1 MDKNKEKVD
10 ANEIKNNNDPQ
21 MNFEKLLQDFE
32 ANKETLEKNELKKDN
47 NIEALNSNININK
60 EKEEQKEPKEE
71 IKEVKGEIK
80 EAKEIKGEVKGEIKE
95 IKSKEKSTE
104 QILEVDNRTITPE
117 IIEILK
123 KDFYKDYVK
132 DGNQLMKL
140 KIKSEEYF
148 LENQTLINIADLLGI
163 KKISFN
169 EISTNNFN
177 SLLTSDSFMIKKFNK
192 IKKEKEKEK
201 KQEKEKKDEQGEKNE
216 IKDEIKEEKNLEE
229 IKFNN
234 CQIDIR
240 YSDIFPLIKKFT
252 IKNCKIPYDISK
264 KLKFNFLTHLIL
276 EGLNL
281 NDDNFHNL
289 FELIKSNN
297 FLKNNLKLIS
307 LKNNNIGLIDPC
319 KGLEDDVEAIAEG
332 LGLSNLEILDL
343 SNNRIFFIT
352 FQIIDALKK
361 IKLVDLTNNGI
372 VFPTRYSMYLTAGKQ
387 NLFLTLLTK
396 NYALLNDI
404 NKEEYI
410 KYLFEVIPK
419 INYEYKSL
427 SFINLYVGKFYEKMK
442 TLNLSKFNNS
452 LIELDISFGNINDKD
467 LSDLLKTNLNLNNL
481 KKLNLSKNK
490 LTEKIIDIFTQSF
503 EAQFSKLKYLYLSG
517 NKLLFTKAINYQNFF
532 EKFKSL
538 KLFEAKQ
545 TPFELS
551 LNNYT
556 RTIIN
561 RYYENERYKTFKTNF
576 SNEDLEMEKIVQ
588 NDKYLQK
595 KTNVTIC
602 VYDVNNYKYISKIKK
617 FYPEILERINFEMRF
632 QENK

>member
-1 MDKNKEKVD
+1 MDQNKEKLEL
-10 ANEIKNNNDPQ
+10 NEILNNNDLQ
-21 MNFEKLLQDFE
+21 MNFEKILDDFD
-32 ANKETLEKNELKKDN
+32 ANKDALIPDETKKDS
-47 NIEALNSNININK
+47 NIEPSSLNININK
-60 EKEEQKEPKEE
+60 EKEIEEPKDE
-71 IKEVKGEIK
+71 IKEAKGEIK
-80 EAKEIKGEVKGEIKE
+80 EA
-95 IKSKEKSTE
+95 KSKEKSTE
-104 QILEVDNRTITPE
+104 QILEVDNRTITQE
-117 IIEILK
+117 IIDILK
-123 KDFYKDYVK
+123 KDFYKKYVK
-132 DGNQLMKL
+132 DEKQLMKL

-148 LENQTLINIADLLGI
+148 LENQTLINVADLLGI

-177 SLLTSDSFMIKKFNK
+177 SLLTTDSFMIKKFNK
-192 IKKEKEKEK
+192 IKKEKVE
-201 KQEKEKKDEQGEKNE
+201 EKKDQQEKKEQEEKNE
-216 IKDEIKEEKNLEE
+216 IKDEIKEEINLEE
-229 IKFNN
+229 IKFKN

-240 YSDIFPLIKKFT
+240 YSDIFPLIKKLT
-252 IKNCKIPYDISK
+252 IKNCKIPYNISK
-264 KLKFNFLTHLIL
+264 TLHFNFLTHLIL
-276 EGLNL
+276 EDLNL
-281 NDDNFHNL
+281 NDDNFHDL
-289 FELIKSNN
+289 FELIKSNS
-297 FLKNNLKLIS
+297 FLKNNLQLIS

-319 KGLEDDVEAIAEG
+319 KGLDDDAIAEG

-343 SNNRIFFIT
+343 SNNKIFFIT
-352 FQIIDALKK
+352 FQMIDALKK

-372 VFPTRYSMYLTAGKQ
+372 VFPTRYSLYLTAGKK
-387 NLFLTLLTK
+387 NLFLVLLTK

-410 KYLFEVIPK
+410 NYLFEVIPK
-419 INYEYKSL
+419 INYEFKSL
-427 SFINLYVGKFYEKMK
+427 SLVNLYVGKFYDKMK

-467 LSDLLKTNLNLNNL
+467 LSDLLKNNLNLNNL

-490 LTEKIIDIFTQSF
+490 LTEKIIDIFTENFDS
-503 EAQFSKLKYLYLSG
+503 QFSKLKYLYLSG
-517 NKLLFTKAINYQNFF
+517 NKLLFKKAINYQNFF

-576 SNEDLEMEKIVQ
+576 TNEDLEVEKIVQ

-595 KTNVTIC
+595 KTNITIC
-602 VYDVNNYKYISKIKK
+602 VFDVNNYKYISKIKK
-617 FYPEILERINFEMRF
+617 FYPEMLERINFEMRF

>member
-1 MDKNKEKVD
+1 MDQNKEKLD
-10 ANEIKNNNDPQ
+10 INEILNNNDLQ
-21 MNFEKLLQDFE
+21 MNFEKILDDFD
-32 ANKETLEKNELKKDN
+32 ANKDALIQDEPKKDS
-47 NIEALNSNININK
+47 NIEPSSSNININK
-60 EKEEQKEPKEE
+60 EKEIEEPKDE
-71 IKEVKGEIK
+71 IKEAKGEIK
-80 EAKEIKGEVKGEIKE
+80 EA
-95 IKSKEKSTE
+95 KSKEKSTE
-104 QILEVDNRTITPE
+104 QILEVDNRTITQE
-117 IIEILK
+117 IIDILK
-123 KDFYKDYVK
+123 KDFYKEYVK
-132 DGNQLMKL
+132 DEKQLMKL

-148 LENQTLINIADLLGI
+148 LENQTLINVADLLGI

-177 SLLTSDSFMIKKFNK
+177 SLLTTDSFMIKKFNK
-192 IKKEKEKEK
+192 IKKEKV
-201 KQEKEKKDEQGEKNE
+201 QEKKDEQEKKEQEEKNE
-216 IKDEIKEEKNLEE
+216 IKDEIKEEINLEE
-229 IKFNN
+229 IKFKN

-240 YSDIFPLIKKFT
+240 YSDIFPLIKKLT

-264 KLKFNFLTHLIL
+264 TLNFNFLTHLIL
-276 EGLNL
+276 EDLNL
-281 NDDNFHNL
+281 NDDNFHDL
-289 FELIKSNN
+289 FELIKSNS
-297 FLKNNLKLIS
+297 FLKNNLQLIS

-319 KGLEDDVEAIAEG
+319 KGLDDDAIAEG

-343 SNNRIFFIT
+343 SNNKIFFIT
-352 FQIIDALKK
+352 FQMIDALKK

-372 VFPTRYSMYLTAGKQ
+372 VFPTRYSLYLTAGKK
-387 NLFLTLLTK
+387 NLFLVLLTK

-410 KYLFEVIPK
+410 NYLFEVIPK
-419 INYEYKSL
+419 INYEFKSL
-427 SFINLYVGKFYEKMK
+427 SLVNLYVGKFYDKMK

-467 LSDLLKTNLNLNNL
+467 LSDLLKNNLNLNNL

-490 LTEKIIDIFTQSF
+490 LTEKIIDIFTENFDS
-503 EAQFSKLKYLYLSG
+503 QFSKLKYLYLSG
-517 NKLLFTKAINYQNFF
+517 NKLLFKKAINYQNFF

-576 SNEDLEMEKIVQ
+576 TNEDLEVEKIVQ

-595 KTNVTIC
+595 KTNITIC
-602 VYDVNNYKYISKIKK
+602 VFDVNNYKYISKIKK

>member
-1 MDKNKEKVD
+1 MEENKEKLD
-10 ANEIKNNNDPQ
+10 INEILNNNDFQ
-21 MNFEKLLQDFE
+21 MNFEKLLDDSD
-32 ANKETLEKNELKKDN
+32 ANKEAKVQNDPKKEA
-47 NIEALNSNININK
+47 NIEALNSNINIDKAK
-60 EKEEQKEPKEE
+60 EQEAPKEEKKEVKEE
-71 IKEVKGEIK
+71 IKETKN
-80 EAKEIKGEVKGEIKE
+80 
-95 IKSKEKSTE
+95 KEKSTE
-104 QILEVDNRTITPE
+104 QMLEVDSRTITPE

-123 KDFYKDYVK
+123 KDFYKEYVK

-148 LENQTLINIADLLGI
+148 LENQTLINVADLLGI

-177 SLLTSDSFMIKKFNK
+177 SLLASDSFMIKKFNK
-192 IKKEKEKEK
+192 IKKEKE
-201 KQEKEKKDEQGEKNE
+201 QEKKDTQGEKNE
-216 IKDEIKEEKNLEE
+216 IKEEEINLEE

-240 YSDIFPLIKKFT
+240 YSDLFPLIKKLT
-252 IKNCKIPYDISK
+252 IKNCKLPYDISRR
-264 KLKFNFLTHLIL
+264 LNFNFLTHLIL
-276 EGLNL
+276 EDLGL

-297 FLKNNLKLIS
+297 FLKNNLQLIS

-319 KGLEDDVEAIAEG
+319 KGLDDDEIDKV

-343 SNNRIFFIT
+343 SNNKLFFIT
-352 FQIIDALKK
+352 FQMIVALKK

-372 VFPTRYSMYLTAGKQ
+372 VFPTRYSVYLTAGKK
-387 NLFLTLLTK
+387 NLFLVLLTK

-410 KYLFEVIPK
+410 NYLFDVVPK
-419 INYEYKSL
+419 INYEFKSL
-427 SFINLYVGKFYEKMK
+427 SFVNLYIGKFYDKMK

-452 LIELDISFGNINDKD
+452 LIELDISFGNITDKD
-467 LSDLLKTNLNLNNL
+467 LSDLLKNNLNLNNL

-490 LTEKIIDIFTQSF
+490 LTEKIIDIFTENFQP
-503 EAQFSKLKYLYLSG
+503 QFSKLKYLDLSG
-517 NKLLFTKAINYQNFF
+517 NKLLFKNAINYQKFF

-576 SNEDLEMEKIVQ
+576 SNEDLEIEKIAQ
-588 NDKYLQK
+588 NDKYLQN

>member
-1 MDKNKEKVD
+1 MDQNKEKLEL
-10 ANEIKNNNDPQ
+10 NEILNNNDLQ
-21 MNFEKLLQDFE
+21 MNFEKILDDFD
-32 ANKETLEKNELKKDN
+32 ANKDALIQDEPKKDS
-47 NIEALNSNININK
+47 NIEPSSSNININK
-60 EKEEQKEPKEE
+60 EKEIEEPKDE
-71 IKEVKGEIK
+71 IKEAKGEIK
-80 EAKEIKGEVKGEIKE
+80 EA
-95 IKSKEKSTE
+95 KSKEKSTE
-104 QILEVDNRTITPE
+104 QILEVDNRTITQE
-117 IIEILK
+117 IIDILK
-123 KDFYKDYVK
+123 KDFYKEYVK
-132 DGNQLMKL
+132 DEKQLMKL

-148 LENQTLINIADLLGI
+148 LENQTLINVADLLGI

-177 SLLTSDSFMIKKFNK
+177 SLLTTDSFMIKKFNK
-192 IKKEKEKEK
+192 IKKEKV
-201 KQEKEKKDEQGEKNE
+201 QEKKDQQEKKEQEEKNE
-216 IKDEIKEEKNLEE
+216 IKDEIKEEINLEE
-229 IKFNN
+229 IKFKN

-240 YSDIFPLIKKFT
+240 YSDIFPLIKKLT
-252 IKNCKIPYDISK
+252 IKNCKIPYNISK
-264 KLKFNFLTHLIL
+264 TLNFNFLTHLIL
-276 EGLNL
+276 EDLNL
-281 NDDNFHNL
+281 NDDNFHDL
-289 FELIKSNN
+289 FELIKSNS
-297 FLKNNLKLIS
+297 FLKNNLQLIS

-319 KGLEDDVEAIAEG
+319 KGLDDDAIAEG

-343 SNNRIFFIT
+343 SNNKIFFIT
-352 FQIIDALKK
+352 FQMIDALKK

-372 VFPTRYSMYLTAGKQ
+372 VFPTRYSLYLTAGKK
-387 NLFLTLLTK
+387 NLFLVLLTK

-410 KYLFEVIPK
+410 NYLFEVIPK
-419 INYEYKSL
+419 INYEFKSL
-427 SFINLYVGKFYEKMK
+427 SLVNLYVGKFYDKMK

-467 LSDLLKTNLNLNNL
+467 LSDLLKNNLNLNNL

-490 LTEKIIDIFTQSF
+490 LTEKIIDIFTENFDS
-503 EAQFSKLKYLYLSG
+503 QFSKLKYLYLSG
-517 NKLLFTKAINYQNFF
+517 NKLLFKKAINYQNFF

-576 SNEDLEMEKIVQ
+576 TNEDLEVEKIVQ

-602 VYDVNNYKYISKIKK
+602 VFDVNNYKYISKIKK
-617 FYPEILERINFEMRF
+617 FYPEMLERINFEMRF

>member
-1 MDKNKEKVD
+1 MDQNKEKLD
-10 ANEIKNNNDPQ
+10 FNELLNNNDLQ
-21 MNFEKLLQDFE
+21 MNFEKILDDFD
-32 ANKETLEKNELKKDN
+32 ANKDALIQDEPKKDS
-47 NIEALNSNININK
+47 NIEPSSLNININK
-60 EKEEQKEPKEE
+60 EKEIEEPKDE
-71 IKEVKGEIK
+71 IKEAKGEIK
-80 EAKEIKGEVKGEIKE
+80 EA
-95 IKSKEKSTE
+95 KSKEKSTE
-104 QILEVDNRTITPE
+104 QILEVDNRTITQE
-117 IIEILK
+117 IIDILK
-123 KDFYKDYVK
+123 KDFYKKYVK
-132 DGNQLMKL
+132 DEKQLMKL

-148 LENQTLINIADLLGI
+148 LENQTLINVADLLGI

-177 SLLTSDSFMIKKFNK
+177 SLLTTDSFMIKKFNK
-192 IKKEKEKEK
+192 IKKEKV
-201 KQEKEKKDEQGEKNE
+201 QEKKDQQEKKEQEKKNE
-216 IKDEIKEEKNLEE
+216 IKDEIKEEINLEE
-229 IKFNN
+229 IKFKN

-240 YSDIFPLIKKFT
+240 YSDIFPLIKKLT
-252 IKNCKIPYDISK
+252 IKNCKIPYDTSK
-264 KLKFNFLTHLIL
+264 TLNFNFLTHLIL
-276 EGLNL
+276 EDLNL
-281 NDDNFHNL
+281 NDDNFHDL
-289 FELIKSNN
+289 FELIKSNS
-297 FLKNNLKLIS
+297 FLKNNLQLIS

-319 KGLEDDVEAIAEG
+319 KGLDDDAIPEG

-343 SNNRIFFIT
+343 SNNKIFFIT
-352 FQIIDALKK
+352 FQMIDALKK

-372 VFPTRYSMYLTAGKQ
+372 VFPTRYSLYLTAGKK
-387 NLFLTLLTK
+387 NLFLVLLTK

-410 KYLFEVIPK
+410 NYLFEVIPK
-419 INYEYKSL
+419 INYEFKSL
-427 SFINLYVGKFYEKMK
+427 SLVNLYVGKFYDKMK

-467 LSDLLKTNLNLNNL
+467 LSDLLKNNLNLNNL

-490 LTEKIIDIFTQSF
+490 LTEKIIDIFTENFGS
-503 EAQFSKLKYLYLSG
+503 QFSKLKYLYLSG
-517 NKLLFTKAINYQNFF
+517 NKLLFKKAINYQNFF

-576 SNEDLEMEKIVQ
+576 TNEDLEVEKIVQ
-588 NDKYLQK
+588 NDKYLKK
-595 KTNVTIC
+595 KTNISIC
-602 VYDVNNYKYISKIKK
+602 VFDVNNYKYISKIKK
-617 FYPEILERINFEMRF
+617 FYPEMLERINFEMRF

>member
-1 MDKNKEKVD
+1 MDQNKEKLD
-10 ANEIKNNNDPQ
+10 INEILNNNDLQ
-21 MNFEKLLQDFE
+21 MNFEKILDDFD
-32 ANKETLEKNELKKDN
+32 AKKDALIPDEPKKDS
-47 NIEALNSNININK
+47 NIEPSSSNININK
-60 EKEEQKEPKEE
+60 EKEIEEPKDE
-71 IKEVKGEIK
+71 IKEAKGEIK
-80 EAKEIKGEVKGEIKE
+80 EA
-95 IKSKEKSTE
+95 KSKEKSTE
-104 QILEVDNRTITPE
+104 QILEVDNRTITQE
-117 IIEILK
+117 IIDILK
-123 KDFYKDYVK
+123 KDFYKEYVK
-132 DGNQLMKL
+132 DEKQLMKL

-148 LENQTLINIADLLGI
+148 LENQTLINVADLLGI

-177 SLLTSDSFMIKKFNK
+177 SLLTTDSFMIKKFNK
-192 IKKEKEKEK
+192 IKKEKV
-201 KQEKEKKDEQGEKNE
+201 QEKKDEQEKKEQEEKNE
-216 IKDEIKEEKNLEE
+216 IKDEIKEEINLEE
-229 IKFNN
+229 IKFKN

-240 YSDIFPLIKKFT
+240 YSDIFPLIKKLT
-252 IKNCKIPYDISK
+252 IKNCKIPYNISK
-264 KLKFNFLTHLIL
+264 TLNFNFLTHLIL
-276 EGLNL
+276 EDLNL
-281 NDDNFHNL
+281 NDDNFHDL
-289 FELIKSNN
+289 FELIKSNS
-297 FLKNNLKLIS
+297 FLKNNLQLIS

-319 KGLEDDVEAIAEG
+319 KGLDDDAIAEG

-343 SNNRIFFIT
+343 SNNKIFFIT
-352 FQIIDALKK
+352 FQMIDALKK

-372 VFPTRYSMYLTAGKQ
+372 IFPTRYSLYLTAGKK
-387 NLFLTLLTK
+387 NLFLVLLTK

-410 KYLFEVIPK
+410 NYLFEVIPK
-419 INYEYKSL
+419 INYEFKSL
-427 SFINLYVGKFYEKMK
+427 SLVNLYVGKFYDKMK
-442 TLNLSKFNNS
+442 TLNLSKFNNN

-467 LSDLLKTNLNLNNL
+467 LSDLLKNNLNLNNL

-490 LTEKIIDIFTQSF
+490 LTEKIIDIFTENFDS
-503 EAQFSKLKYLYLSG
+503 QFSKLKYLYLSG
-517 NKLLFTKAINYQNFF
+517 NKLLFKKAINYQNFF

-576 SNEDLEMEKIVQ
+576 TNEDLEVEKIVQ

-602 VYDVNNYKYISKIKK
+602 VFDVNNYKYISKIKK
-617 FYPEILERINFEMRF
+617 FYPEMLERINFEMRF

>member
-1 MDKNKEKVD
+1 MDQNKEKLD
-10 ANEIKNNNDPQ
+10 INEILNNNDLQ
-21 MNFEKLLQDFE
+21 MNFEKILDDFD
-32 ANKETLEKNELKKDN
+32 ANKDALIQDEPKKDS
-47 NIEALNSNININK
+47 NIEPSSLNININK
-60 EKEEQKEPKEE
+60 EKEIEEPKDE
-71 IKEVKGEIK
+71 IKEAKGEIK
-80 EAKEIKGEVKGEIKE
+80 EA
-95 IKSKEKSTE
+95 KSKEKSTE
-104 QILEVDNRTITPE
+104 QILEVDNRTITQE
-117 IIEILK
+117 IIDILK
-123 KDFYKDYVK
+123 KDFYKEYVK
-132 DGNQLMKL
+132 DEKQLTKL

-148 LENQTLINIADLLGI
+148 LENQTLINVADLLGI

-177 SLLTSDSFMIKKFNK
+177 SLLTTDSFMIKKFNK
-192 IKKEKEKEK
+192 IKKEKV
-201 KQEKEKKDEQGEKNE
+201 QEKKDEQEKKEQEEKNE
-216 IKDEIKEEKNLEE
+216 IKDEIKEEINLEE
-229 IKFNN
+229 IKFKN

-240 YSDIFPLIKKFT
+240 YSDIFPLIKKLT
-252 IKNCKIPYDISK
+252 IKNCKIPYNISK
-264 KLKFNFLTHLIL
+264 TLHFNFLTHLIL
-276 EGLNL
+276 EDLNL
-281 NDDNFHNL
+281 NDDNFHDL
-289 FELIKSNN
+289 FELIKSNS
-297 FLKNNLKLIS
+297 FLKNNLQLIS

-319 KGLEDDVEAIAEG
+319 KGLDDDAIAEG

-343 SNNRIFFIT
+343 SNNKIFFIT
-352 FQIIDALKK
+352 FQMIDALKK

-372 VFPTRYSMYLTAGKQ
+372 IFPTRYSLYLTAGKK
-387 NLFLTLLTK
+387 NLFLVLLTK

-410 KYLFEVIPK
+410 NYLFEVIPK
-419 INYEYKSL
+419 INYEFKSL
-427 SFINLYVGKFYEKMK
+427 SLVNLYVGKFYDKMK

-467 LSDLLKTNLNLNNL
+467 LSDLLKNNLNLNNL

-490 LTEKIIDIFTQSF
+490 LTEKIIDIFTENFDS
-503 EAQFSKLKYLYLSG
+503 QFSKLKYLYLSG
-517 NKLLFTKAINYQNFF
+517 NKLLFKKAINYQNFF

-538 KLFEAKQ
+538 KLFQAKQ

-576 SNEDLEMEKIVQ
+576 TNEDLEVEKIVQ

-602 VYDVNNYKYISKIKK
+602 VFDVNNYKYISKIKK
-617 FYPEILERINFEMRF
+617 FYPEMLERINFEMRF

>member
-1 MDKNKEKVD
+1 MDQNKEKLD
-10 ANEIKNNNDPQ
+10 INEILNNNDLQ
-21 MNFEKLLQDFE
+21 MNFEKILDDFD
-32 ANKETLEKNELKKDN
+32 ANKDALIQDEPKKDS
-47 NIEALNSNININK
+47 NIEPSSSNININK
-60 EKEEQKEPKEE
+60 EKEIEEPKDE
-71 IKEVKGEIK
+71 IKEAKGEIK
-80 EAKEIKGEVKGEIKE
+80 EA
-95 IKSKEKSTE
+95 KSKEKSTE
-104 QILEVDNRTITPE
+104 QILEVDNRTITQE
-117 IIEILK
+117 IIDILK
-123 KDFYKDYVK
+123 KDFYKEYVK
-132 DGNQLMKL
+132 DEKQLMKL

-148 LENQTLINIADLLGI
+148 LENQTLINVADLLGI

-177 SLLTSDSFMIKKFNK
+177 SLLTTDSFMIKKFNK
-192 IKKEKEKEK
+192 IKKEKV
-201 KQEKEKKDEQGEKNE
+201 QEKKDEQEKKEQEEKNE
-216 IKDEIKEEKNLEE
+216 IKDEIKEEINLEE
-229 IKFNN
+229 IKFKN

-240 YSDIFPLIKKFT
+240 YSDIFPLIKKLT
-252 IKNCKIPYDISK
+252 IKNCKIPYNISK
-264 KLKFNFLTHLIL
+264 TLNFNFLTHLIL
-276 EGLNL
+276 EDLNL
-281 NDDNFHNL
+281 NDDNFHDL
-289 FELIKSNN
+289 FELIKSNS
-297 FLKNNLKLIS
+297 FLKNNLQLIS

-319 KGLEDDVEAIAEG
+319 KGLDDDAIAEG

-343 SNNRIFFIT
+343 SNNKIFFIT
-352 FQIIDALKK
+352 FQMIDALKK

-372 VFPTRYSMYLTAGKQ
+372 VFPTRYSLYLTAGKK
-387 NLFLTLLTK
+387 NLFLVLLTK

-410 KYLFEVIPK
+410 NYLFEVIPK
-419 INYEYKSL
+419 INYEFKSL
-427 SFINLYVGKFYEKMK
+427 SLVNLYVGKFYDKMK

-467 LSDLLKTNLNLNNL
+467 LSDLLKNNLNLNNL

-490 LTEKIIDIFTQSF
+490 LTEKIIDIFTENFDS
-503 EAQFSKLKYLYLSG
+503 QFSKLKYLYLSG
-517 NKLLFTKAINYQNFF
+517 NKLLFKKAINYQNFF

-576 SNEDLEMEKIVQ
+576 TNEDLEVEKIVQ

-602 VYDVNNYKYISKIKK
+602 VFDVNNYKYISKIKK
-617 FYPEILERINFEMRF
+617 FYPEMLERINFEMRF

>member
-1 MDKNKEKVD
+1 MDQNKEKLNI
-10 ANEIKNNNDPQ
+10 NEILNNNDLQ
-21 MNFEKLLQDFE
+21 MNFEKILDDFD
-32 ANKETLEKNELKKDN
+32 ANKGALIQDEPKKDS
-47 NIEALNSNININK
+47 NIEPSSSNININK
-60 EKEEQKEPKEE
+60 EKEIEEPKDE
-71 IKEVKGEIK
+71 IKEAKGEIK
-80 EAKEIKGEVKGEIKE
+80 EA
-95 IKSKEKSTE
+95 KSKEKSTE
-104 QILEVDNRTITPE
+104 QILEVDNRTITQE
-117 IIEILK
+117 IIDILK
-123 KDFYKDYVK
+123 KDFYKKYVK
-132 DGNQLMKL
+132 DEKQLMKL

-148 LENQTLINIADLLGI
+148 LENQTLINVADLLGI

-177 SLLTSDSFMIKKFNK
+177 SLLTTDSFMIKKFNK
-192 IKKEKEKEK
+192 IKKEKV
-201 KQEKEKKDEQGEKNE
+201 QEKKDEQEKKEQEEKNE
-216 IKDEIKEEKNLEE
+216 IKDEIKEEINLEE
-229 IKFNN
+229 IKFKN

-240 YSDIFPLIKKFT
+240 YSDIFPLIKKLT
-252 IKNCKIPYDISK
+252 IKNCKIPYDTSK
-264 KLKFNFLTHLIL
+264 TLNFNFLTHLIL
-276 EGLNL
+276 EDLNL
-281 NDDNFHNL
+281 NDDNFHDL
-289 FELIKSNN
+289 FELIKSNS
-297 FLKNNLKLIS
+297 FLKNNLQLIS

-319 KGLEDDVEAIAEG
+319 KGLDDDAIAEG

-343 SNNRIFFIT
+343 SNNKIFFIT
-352 FQIIDALKK
+352 FQMIDALKK
-361 IKLVDLTNNGI
+361 IKLIDLTNNGI
-372 VFPTRYSMYLTAGKQ
+372 VFPTRYSLYLTAGKK
-387 NLFLTLLTK
+387 NLFLVLLTK

-410 KYLFEVIPK
+410 NYLFEVIPK
-419 INYEYKSL
+419 INYEFKSL
-427 SFINLYVGKFYEKMK
+427 SLVNLYVGKFYDKMK

-467 LSDLLKTNLNLNNL
+467 LSDLLKNNLNLNNL

-490 LTEKIIDIFTQSF
+490 LTEKIIDIFTENFGS
-503 EAQFSKLKYLYLSG
+503 QFSKLKYLYLSG
-517 NKLLFTKAINYQNFF
+517 NKLLFKKAINYQNFF

-576 SNEDLEMEKIVQ
+576 TNEDLEVEKIVQ

-595 KTNVTIC
+595 KTNISIC
-602 VYDVNNYKYISKIKK
+602 VFDVNNYKYISKIKK
-617 FYPEILERINFEMRF
+617 FYPEMLERINFEMRF

>member
-1 MDKNKEKVD
+1 MDQNKEKLNI
-10 ANEIKNNNDPQ
+10 NEILNNNDLQ
-21 MNFEKLLQDFE
+21 MNFEKILDDFD
-32 ANKETLEKNELKKDN
+32 ANKDALIPDEPKKDS
-47 NIEALNSNININK
+47 NIEPSSSNININK
-60 EKEEQKEPKEE
+60 EKEIEEPKDE
-71 IKEVKGEIK
+71 IKEAKGEIK
-80 EAKEIKGEVKGEIKE
+80 EA
-95 IKSKEKSTE
+95 KSKEKSTE
-104 QILEVDNRTITPE
+104 QILEVDNRTITQE
-117 IIEILK
+117 IIDILK
-123 KDFYKDYVK
+123 KDFYKKYVK
-132 DGNQLMKL
+132 DEKQLMKL

-148 LENQTLINIADLLGI
+148 LENQTLINVADLLGI

-177 SLLTSDSFMIKKFNK
+177 SLLTTDSFMIKKFNK
-192 IKKEKEKEK
+192 IKKEKV
-201 KQEKEKKDEQGEKNE
+201 QEKKDEQEKKEQEEKNE
-216 IKDEIKEEKNLEE
+216 IKDEIKEEINLEE
-229 IKFNN
+229 IKFKN

-240 YSDIFPLIKKFT
+240 YSDIFPLIKKLT
-252 IKNCKIPYDISK
+252 IKNCKIPYNISK
-264 KLKFNFLTHLIL
+264 TLHFNFLTHLIL
-276 EGLNL
+276 EDLNL
-281 NDDNFHNL
+281 NDDNFHDL
-289 FELIKSNN
+289 FELIKSNS
-297 FLKNNLKLIS
+297 FLKNNLQLIS

-319 KGLEDDVEAIAEG
+319 KGLDDDAIAEG

-343 SNNRIFFIT
+343 SNNKIFFIT
-352 FQIIDALKK
+352 FQMIDALKK
-361 IKLVDLTNNGI
+361 IKLIDLTNNGI
-372 VFPTRYSMYLTAGKQ
+372 VFPTRYSLYLTAGKK
-387 NLFLTLLTK
+387 NLFLVLLTK

-410 KYLFEVIPK
+410 NYLFEVIPK
-419 INYEYKSL
+419 INYEFKSL
-427 SFINLYVGKFYEKMK
+427 SLVNLYVGKFYDKMK

-467 LSDLLKTNLNLNNL
+467 LSDLLKNNLNLNNL

-490 LTEKIIDIFTQSF
+490 LTEKIIDIFTENFDS
-503 EAQFSKLKYLYLSG
+503 QFSKLKYLYLSG
-517 NKLLFTKAINYQNFF
+517 NKLLFKKAINYQNFF

-576 SNEDLEMEKIVQ
+576 TNEDLEVEKIVQ

-602 VYDVNNYKYISKIKK
+602 VFDVNNYKYISKIKK
-617 FYPEILERINFEMRF
+617 FYPEMLERINFEMRF

>member
-1 MDKNKEKVD
+1 MDQNKERLD
-10 ANEIKNNNDPQ
+10 INEILNNNDLQ
-21 MNFEKLLQDFE
+21 VNFEKLLDDFD
-32 ANKETLEKNELKKDN
+32 ANKDALIQDEPKKES
-47 NIEALNSNININK
+47 NIEPSNSNININK
-60 EKEEQKEPKEE
+60 EKEIEEPKDE
-71 IKEVKGEIK
+71 IKEAKGEIK
-80 EAKEIKGEVKGEIKE
+80 EA
-95 IKSKEKSTE
+95 KSKEKSTE
-104 QILEVDNRTITPE
+104 QILEVDNRTITQE
-117 IIEILK
+117 IIDILK
-123 KDFYKDYVK
+123 KDFYKEYVK
-132 DGNQLMKL
+132 DEKQLMKL

-148 LENQTLINIADLLGI
+148 LENQTLINVADLLGI

-177 SLLTSDSFMIKKFNK
+177 SLLTTDSFMIKKFNK
-192 IKKEKEKEK
+192 IKKEKV
-201 KQEKEKKDEQGEKNE
+201 QEKKDEQEKKEQEEKNE
-216 IKDEIKEEKNLEE
+216 IKDEIKEEINLEE
-229 IKFNN
+229 IKFKN

-240 YSDIFPLIKKFT
+240 YSDIFPLIKKLT
-252 IKNCKIPYDISK
+252 IKNCKIPYNISK
-264 KLKFNFLTHLIL
+264 TLHFNFLTHLIL
-276 EGLNL
+276 EDLNL
-281 NDDNFHNL
+281 NDDNFHDL
-289 FELIKSNN
+289 FELIKSNS
-297 FLKNNLKLIS
+297 FLKNNLQLIS

-319 KGLEDDVEAIAEG
+319 KGLDDDAIAEG

-343 SNNRIFFIT
+343 SNNKIFFIT
-352 FQIIDALKK
+352 FQMIDALKK

-372 VFPTRYSMYLTAGKQ
+372 VFPTRYSLYLTAGKK
-387 NLFLTLLTK
+387 NLFLVLLTK

-410 KYLFEVIPK
+410 NYLFEVIPK
-419 INYEYKSL
+419 INYEFKSL
-427 SFINLYVGKFYEKMK
+427 SLVNLYVGKFYDKMK

-467 LSDLLKTNLNLNNL
+467 LSDLLKNNLNLNNL

-490 LTEKIIDIFTQSF
+490 LTEKIIDIFTENFGS
-503 EAQFSKLKYLYLSG
+503 QFSKLKYLYLSG
-517 NKLLFTKAINYQNFF
+517 NKLLFKKAINYQNFF

-576 SNEDLEMEKIVQ
+576 TNEDLEVEKIVQ
-588 NDKYLQK
+588 NDKYIQK
-595 KTNVTIC
+595 KTNITIC
-602 VYDVNNYKYISKIKK
+602 VFDVNNYKYISKIKK
-617 FYPEILERINFEMRF
+617 FYPEMLERINFEMRF

>member
-1 MDKNKEKVD
+1 MDQNKEKLD
-10 ANEIKNNNDPQ
+10 INEILNNNDLQ
-21 MNFEKLLQDFE
+21 MNFEKILDDFD
-32 ANKETLEKNELKKDN
+32 ANKDALIQDEPKKDS
-47 NIEALNSNININK
+47 NIEPSSSNININK
-60 EKEEQKEPKEE
+60 EKEIEEPKDE
-71 IKEVKGEIK
+71 IKEAKGEIK
-80 EAKEIKGEVKGEIKE
+80 EA
-95 IKSKEKSTE
+95 KSKEKSTE
-104 QILEVDNRTITPE
+104 QILEVDNRTITQE
-117 IIEILK
+117 IIDILK
-123 KDFYKDYVK
+123 KDFYKEYVK
-132 DGNQLMKL
+132 DEKQLMKL

-148 LENQTLINIADLLGI
+148 LENQTLINVADLLGI

-177 SLLTSDSFMIKKFNK
+177 SLLTTDSFMIKKFNK
-192 IKKEKEKEK
+192 IKKEKV
-201 KQEKEKKDEQGEKNE
+201 QEKKDEQEKKEQEEKNE
-216 IKDEIKEEKNLEE
+216 IKDEIKEEINLEE
-229 IKFNN
+229 IKFKN

-240 YSDIFPLIKKFT
+240 YSDIFPLIKKLT
-252 IKNCKIPYDISK
+252 IKNCKIPYNISK
-264 KLKFNFLTHLIL
+264 TLHFNFLTHLIL
-276 EGLNL
+276 EDLNL
-281 NDDNFHNL
+281 NDDNFHDL
-289 FELIKSNN
+289 FELIKSNS
-297 FLKNNLKLIS
+297 FLKNNLQLIS

-319 KGLEDDVEAIAEG
+319 KGLDDDAIAEG

-343 SNNRIFFIT
+343 SNNKIFFIT
-352 FQIIDALKK
+352 FQMIDALKK

-372 VFPTRYSMYLTAGKQ
+372 VFPTRYSLYLTAGKK
-387 NLFLTLLTK
+387 NLFLVLLTK

-410 KYLFEVIPK
+410 NYLFEVIPK
-419 INYEYKSL
+419 INYEFKSL
-427 SFINLYVGKFYEKMK
+427 SLVNLYVGKFYDKMK

-467 LSDLLKTNLNLNNL
+467 LSDLLKNNLNLNNL

-490 LTEKIIDIFTQSF
+490 LTEKIIDIFTENFDS
-503 EAQFSKLKYLYLSG
+503 QFSKLKYLYLSG
-517 NKLLFTKAINYQNFF
+517 NKLLFKKAINYQNFF

-576 SNEDLEMEKIVQ
+576 TNEDLEVEKIVQ

-602 VYDVNNYKYISKIKK
+602 VFDVNNYKYISKIKK
-617 FYPEILERINFEMRF
+617 FYPEMLERINFEMRF